1 MAIEEIP
8 YTEFTLTEREF
19 GVIKSESVPN
29 MRTLTFYYELAEMTG
44 IFPGFGGLMKRSKK
58 VFE

>member
-8 YTEFTLTEREF
+8 YAELTLTEREF

-44 IFPGFGGLMKRSKK
+44 IFPGFGRLDKEIKK
-58 VFE
+58 SV

>member
-8 YTEFTLTEREF
+8 YAELTLTEREF

-29 MRTLTFYYELAEMTG
+29 VRTLTVYYELAEMTG
-44 IFPGFGGLMKRSKK
+44 IFPGFGRLDEEIKK
-58 VFE
+58 SV

>member
-1 MAIEEIP
+1 MI
-8 YTEFTLTEREF
+8 TEREF

-44 IFPGFGGLMKRSKK
+44 IFPGFGRLDEEIKK
-58 VFE
+58 SV